1 VNSSRVMLGLSSG
14 CPRLNRQ
21 TYSLTVS
28 WRLKKFVCSSGSR
41 PTARSTCPLSRS
53 SFRCTAALRTVL
65 TVTRGAVRSIAS
77 ISLGR
82 KSISPMSVIA
92 IVKRRVLV
100 DGSNEVLESSAA

>member
-1 VNSSRVMLGLSSG
+1 M
-14 CPRLNRQ
+14 
-21 TYSLTVS
+21 
-28 WRLKKFVCSSGSR
+28 
-41 PTARSTCPLSRS
+41 
-53 SFRCTAALRTVL
+53 AALRTVL

-100 DGSNEVLESSAA
+100 DGSNEVLESSAE